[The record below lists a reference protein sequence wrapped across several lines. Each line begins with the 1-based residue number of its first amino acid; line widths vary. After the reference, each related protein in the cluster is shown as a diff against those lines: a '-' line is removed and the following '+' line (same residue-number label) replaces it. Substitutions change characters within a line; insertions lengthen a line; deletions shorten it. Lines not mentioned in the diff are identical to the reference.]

1 MVQKRKH
8 DVPDDVAR
16 RTRRYRSEGYV
27 VRLLYPPNT
36 VREFDA
42 SLPISELLPQIIK
55 WLDASYHLPPV
66 TDRNTATNAE

>member
-1 MVQKRKH
+1 
-8 DVPDDVAR
+8 
-16 RTRRYRSEGYV
+16 

-55 WLDASYHLPPV
+55 WLDASYHLQPA
-66 TDRNTATNAE
+66 TDRNTATNPE